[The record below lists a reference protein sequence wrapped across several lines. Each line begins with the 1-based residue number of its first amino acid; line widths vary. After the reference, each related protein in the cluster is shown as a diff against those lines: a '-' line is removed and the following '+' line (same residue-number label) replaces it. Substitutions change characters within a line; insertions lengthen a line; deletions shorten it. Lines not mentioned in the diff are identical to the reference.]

1 MRIPWGP
8 SGLHAFTA
16 KGSGLVPGQ
25 GTNISSTCGA
35 WPRKKKTETQMG
47 LASYGLWANTGLTHV
62 FVKRVLLEHSH
73 AHLFMYCL
81 LLLLSVTAE

>member
-1 MRIPWGP
+1 MRIPWGS

-16 KGSGLVPGQ
+16 KGPGLIPGQ
-25 GTNISSTCGA
+25 GTKMPWTYGA

-47 LASYGLWANTGLTHV
+47 LANYGLWANTGLTHV
-62 FVKRVLLEHSH
+62 FVKRVSLEHSH
-73 AHLFMYCL
+73 AHLFKYCL

>member
-1 MRIPWGP
+1 MRIPWGS

-16 KGSGLVPGQ
+16 KGPGLIPGQ
-25 GTNISSTCGA
+25 GTKISWTCGA
-35 WPRKKKTETQMG
+35 WPRKKKIEAQMG
-47 LASYGLWANTGLTHV
+47 LANYGVWANTGLTHI

-81 LLLLSVTAE
+81 LLILSVTVE